1 MDLTENVFTIVL
13 EILIPQRS
21 NIFNIAFSHGLSEV
35 TTENRLQVVKDVFP
49 DIFRRPCW
57 IPYLCPDMYSSAS
70 WLELGRAVYVAG
82 N

>member
-49 DIFRRPCW
+49 DIFRH
-57 IPYLCPDMYSSAS
+57 
-70 WLELGRAVYVAG
+70 
-82 N
+82 NN